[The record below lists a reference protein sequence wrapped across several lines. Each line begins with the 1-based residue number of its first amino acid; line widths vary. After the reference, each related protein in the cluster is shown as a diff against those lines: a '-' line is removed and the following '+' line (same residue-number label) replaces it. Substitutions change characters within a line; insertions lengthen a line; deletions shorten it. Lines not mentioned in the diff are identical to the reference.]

1 MSNNNTSIMAA
12 VWSRRLA
19 SSFRDYLLFSSN
31 GRSQLMRMTVSPCST
46 TTDPSSATSPPTQT
60 ESKEPDVF
68 NASEV
73 EQLLIRQSK
82 MDMPV
87 EMPNPY
93 EREKLQCILCNYNV
107 HLDYKNVRLLSQFV
121 SPFTG
126 QIYGRHITRLCRR
139 QQSILER
146 EIEKSR
152 DAGFMPV
159 MIKSVDFLKD
169 PKLFD
174 PNNPVRP
181 HKY

>member
-1 MSNNNTSIMAA
+1 MAA
-12 VWSRRLA
+12 FGSRRLA
-19 SSFRDYLLFSSN
+19 LSVKDYLLFSFR

-46 TTDPSSATSPPTQT
+46 TTSPSSVTSSPSQT
-60 ESKEPDVF
+60 ESKETDVY

-73 EQLLIRQSK
+73 EQLLIKQRN

-93 EREKLQCILCNYNV
+93 EREKLQCILCNYKV
-107 HLDYKNVRLLSQFV
+107 HLDYKNIRLLSQFV

-146 EIEKSR
+146 EIQKSR

-159 MIKSVDFLKD
+159 MLKSVDFLKD

>member
-1 MSNNNTSIMAA
+1 MAA

-19 SSFRDYLLFSSN
+19 SSVKDYLLSSSR
-31 GRSQLMRMTVSPCST
+31 GRLQVTRMTVSPCST
-46 TTDPSSATSPPTQT
+46 TKSSGTT
-60 ESKEPDVF
+60 ESSPAQTDNKGPDAF
-68 NASEV
+68 DASEV
-73 EQLLIRQSK
+73 EEILTRQTT

-93 EREKLQCILCNYNV
+93 EREKLQCILCNYKV

-146 EIEKSR
+146 EIQKSR
-152 DAGFMPV
+152 DSGLMPV
-159 MIKSVDFLKD
+159 MLKSVEFLKD

-181 HKY
+181 HEY